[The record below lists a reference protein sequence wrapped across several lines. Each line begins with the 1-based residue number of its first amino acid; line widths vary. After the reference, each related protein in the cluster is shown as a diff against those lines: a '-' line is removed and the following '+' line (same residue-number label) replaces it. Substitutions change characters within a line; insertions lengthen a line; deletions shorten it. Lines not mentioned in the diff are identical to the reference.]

1 MRGAST
7 ELADGT
13 FVVVQ
18 PVYPQATSSM
28 LLVAGRPGRFGGTDR
43 AIFAV
48 GAALLGLI
56 GEVSADVAGF
66 GSVVTDLLLDTGGRV
81 EALAALLGAGPY
93 RLLVGVPR
101 SPGRRAPGQ
110 VEAGYHWLR
119 ARLRTP
125 LIRVTEEPGFVA
137 IVSADAEEA
146 SGPPVAS
153 GAASPAGW
161 GEGLSDHGWL
171 VAAGSPVSAERLPAA
186 MAELDVLRARAVALR
201 RPLRAD
207 SSGLASVVSPDASAA
222 FAERLLGPVL
232 ELNRG
237 RSLLET
243 LRAWLANHGG
253 WDRTA
258 ADLGVHRNSVRHR
271 IGQVAR
277 ALDRDLDDPETRMQL
292 WFALGW
298 LR

>member
-1 MRGAST
+1 M
-7 ELADGT
+7 
-13 FVVVQ
+13 
-18 PVYPQATSSM
+18 
-28 LLVAGRPGRFGGTDR
+28 
-43 AIFAV
+43 
-48 GAALLGLI
+48 
-56 GEVSADVAGF
+56 
-66 GSVVTDLLLDTGGRV
+66 
-81 EALAALLGAGPY
+81 
-93 RLLVGVPR
+93 
-101 SPGRRAPGQ
+101 
-110 VEAGYHWLR
+110 
-119 ARLRTP
+119 
-125 LIRVTEEPGFVA
+125 A